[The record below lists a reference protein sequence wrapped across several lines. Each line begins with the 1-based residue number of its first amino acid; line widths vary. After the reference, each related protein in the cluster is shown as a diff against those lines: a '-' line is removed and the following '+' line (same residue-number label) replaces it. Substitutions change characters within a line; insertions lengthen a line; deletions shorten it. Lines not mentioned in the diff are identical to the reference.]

1 MLNLL
6 FLPDAWEDYLYWQS
20 ADKKIV
26 RKINRLF
33 EEISRTPTSG
43 TGKPEPLKE
52 NWAGWWSRRLDGQH
66 RMVYKAES
74 DVIIIAQLRFH
85 YED

>member
-33 EEISRTPTSG
+33 EEISRTPASG

-74 DVIIIAQLRFH
+74 DVLIIAQLRFH
-85 YED
+85 YEE

>member
-33 EEISRTPTSG
+33 EEISRTPTTG

-74 DVIIIAQLRFH
+74 DVLIIAQLRFH

>member
-74 DVIIIAQLRFH
+74 DVLIIAQLRFH

>member
-33 EEISRTPTSG
+33 EEISRTPTTG

-85 YED
+85 YEE

>member
-33 EEISRTPTSG
+33 EEISRTPTTG

>member
-1 MLNLL
+1 MLNVM
-6 FLPDAWEDYLYWQS
+6 FLSDAWEDYLYWQS

-33 EEISRTPTSG
+33 EEISRTPASG

-52 NWAGWWSRRLDGQH
+52 NWAGWWSRCLDGQH
-66 RMVYKAES
+66 RMVYKTES
-74 DVIIIAQLRFH
+74 DVLIVAQLRFH
-85 YED
+85 YEE